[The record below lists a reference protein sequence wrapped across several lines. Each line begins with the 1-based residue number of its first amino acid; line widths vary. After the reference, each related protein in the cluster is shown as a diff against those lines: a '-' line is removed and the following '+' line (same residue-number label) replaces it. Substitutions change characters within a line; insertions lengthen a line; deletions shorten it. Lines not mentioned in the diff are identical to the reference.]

1 MVNEDATFDFAF
13 NSDRIAADQVVA
25 NGVTITGGA
34 ILTLVDNGTAV
45 LPSGTAF
52 TLIGNTAATPISGTF
67 SNLPDGAIVN
77 VNGNDFQA
85 DYQGGDGNDL
95 TLTVVP

>member
-34 ILTLVDNGTAV
+34 ILTLADNGTAV

-67 SNLPDGAIVN
+67 SNL
-77 VNGNDFQA
+77 A
-85 DYQGGDGNDL
+85 DDS
-95 TLTVVP
+95 TLTIAVTPSKSTTKAATATILR